1 MFDEFLEKHRLS
13 EVRKK
18 NFRVVKRSM
27 LRYELYVK
35 KTKRN
40 RKDFVL
46 DVNEVTRETLAD
58 MWDFFENEYKY
69 FEKYPQ
75 IYENIP
81 EKRTPQPRGKNTLID
96 CFSRIRTFFLWCY
109 ENGKT
114 INRPFDKYP

>member
-1 MFDEFLEKHRLS
+1 
-13 EVRKK
+13 
-18 NFRVVKRSM
+18 M

-35 KTKRN
+35 RTKRN

-46 DVNEVTRETLAD
+46 DVNDVNRDTLAD

-81 EKRTPQPRGKNTLID
+81 EKRTP
-96 CFSRIRTFFLWCY
+96 
-109 ENGKT
+109 
-114 INRPFDKYP
+114 